1 MIQIK
6 RINDKYLVFEVDDIR
21 FLRQEHLIGGT
32 LIGTLPQ
39 IPQQNVF
46 CGLPLQLFKEEVIY
60 LVKNG
65 IAEVVDDSA
74 SHVTALTSQTPEDI
88 ENYEQQRHTAQQQQ
102 IKEYT
107 EGMLERRRQALEKKG
122 MSGKIDN
129 EVVVATENAV
139 SYVTEATTTNE
150 TLEGYNMFSKENVLS
165 DLLEH
170 VTSAQYYIFNFLH
183 ARGYFLSPGLR
194 FGGNFLAY
202 PGDSVR
208 YHSHYIAIGKEYEEK
223 FPIKSVIVGG
233 GRLGTNVKKCLVLG
247 GENEE
252 GGDSVY
258 CIEWSGF
265 G

>member
-6 RINDKYLVFEVDDIR
+6 RINDKYLVFEVADIR
-21 FLRQEHLIGGT
+21 LLRQQHLIGGT

-46 CGLPLQLFKEEVIY
+46 CGLPLQLFKEEVIF

-65 IAEVVDDSA
+65 LAEVVDDSK

-88 ENYEQQRHTAQQQQ
+88 AVYEKQRQEAQQQQ

-122 MSGKIDN
+122 MSGKIDKQ
-129 EVVVATENAV
+129 VVVATENAV
-139 SYVTEATTTNE
+139 SYVTEATTKNE
-150 TLEGYNMFSKENVLS
+150 TLEGYTMFSQENVIG
-165 DLLEH
+165 DLLQH
-170 VTSAQYYIFNFLH
+170 VTSPQFYIFNYLH
-183 ARGYFLSPGLR
+183 DRGYFLSPGLR

-208 YHSHYIAIGKEYEEK
+208 YHSHYIAIGKGYEEK

-247 GENEE
+247 GESDE
-252 GGDSVY
+252 GKDSVY

>member
-1 MIQIK
+1 MIQI
-6 RINDKYLVFEVDDIR
+6 NLVNGKYLVYSVDDIR
-21 FLRQEHLIGGT
+21 SLRQDHLIGGT

-60 LVKNG
+60 LLENDA
-65 IAEVVDDSA
+65 AEIIDDCT
-74 SHVTALTSQTPEDI
+74 SHVMALEAQTAADI
-88 ENYEQQRHTAQQQQ
+88 AVMDDKRRVVQQQQ
-102 IKEYT
+102 IEEYT
-107 EGMLERRRQALEKKG
+107 AGMVERRRLALEKKG
-122 MSGKIDN
+122 MADKPMGKMD
-129 EVVVATENAV
+129 VQPENAV
-139 SYVTEATTTNE
+139 SFVTEAATTGAE
-150 TLEGYNMFSKENVLS
+150 LSGYE
-165 DLLEH
+165 LLRQAGKAPEK
-170 VTSAQYYIFNFLH
+170 SAQYYIFDYLH
-183 ARGYFLSPGLR
+183 SRGYFLSPGLR

-208 YHSHYIAIGKEYEEK
+208 YHSHYIAMGKGYEEK

-247 GENEE
+247 GQSDD
-252 GGDSVY
+252 GKDSVY